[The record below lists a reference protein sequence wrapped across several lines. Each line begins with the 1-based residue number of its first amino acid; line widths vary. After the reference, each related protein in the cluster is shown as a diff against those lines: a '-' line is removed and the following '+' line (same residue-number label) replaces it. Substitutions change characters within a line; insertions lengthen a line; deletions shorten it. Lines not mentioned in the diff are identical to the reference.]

1 MRHEQVESRL
11 CDVAAGYEILAS
23 IVQGELQPVFGGTC
37 VAMDCHLID
46 SIVRQDESTKSHI
59 IEDDTVFEEA
69 KLAGQD
75 AILQDL
81 VEL

>member
-11 CDVAAGYEILAS
+11 CDVATWHEIAAS
-23 IVQGELQPVFGGTC
+23 IVQAELQPVFRRAC

-46 SIVRQDESTKSHI
+46 SIVRQDERTKSHI
-59 IEDDTVFEEA
+59 VEDDTVLEEA
-69 KLAGQD
+69 KFSCQD

-81 VEL
+81 MEL